1 MYSAVE
7 NDTQCVPVC
16 NRWRLKAEY
25 HVERSGNSM
34 PRGRILE
41 LKNNYGIIDT
51 DAYKV
56 EHEWIPYRI
65 EKSMLEEK
73 EGKQY
78 IKYTDEVEF
87 SLSQSQGV
95 RDRDIKEATD
105 IRFIGDEWKYQER
118 IIENNAIQN
127 IRKRLSEYNFYYPIL
142 DDKEFVDW
150 LEGNNFQP
158 RMLEYLSP
166 GIFTCKEIIKM
177 QAGKHVD
184 LDCIDAKFKIGLLFV
199 IDRIDIEFRK
209 NILSWITGIENAYKT
224 YFNRIRIA
232 DDGYDV
238 GAEVIS
244 EWVAKKPKIAKLI
257 KRARDKRRYRGSS
270 DEFDYLTD
278 ENAVPLLDLMEQ
290 LELNELSELITIF
303 CDVYSRKDSIPDIL
317 HKMKECI
324 GFISDLCAIRN
335 AAAHGRSI
343 LPTFMDPDY
352 NGNWDLEFDNVEGR
366 CSVEKWILY
375 DLLKKKWERMGL
387 GDYSKQIVNT
397 LYGNP
402 LRRAWIELNYIYF
415 YIIREIEKMS
425 FKLFVTEAEWFLSKE
440 EDIRQQ
446 MSGVNLCSLRLS
458 DMGNT
463 TLGVTAPPYDEIAQ
477 EAFSVW
483 ELFEGKYR

>member
-1 MYSAVE
+1 M
-7 NDTQCVPVC
+7 
-16 NRWRLKAEY
+16 
-25 HVERSGNSM
+25 
-34 PRGRILE
+34 
-41 LKNNYGIIDT
+41 
-51 DAYKV
+51 
-56 EHEWIPYRI
+56 
-65 EKSMLEEK
+65 
-73 EGKQY
+73 
-78 IKYTDEVEF
+78 
-87 SLSQSQGV
+87 
-95 RDRDIKEATD
+95 
-105 IRFIGDEWKYQER
+105 
-118 IIENNAIQN
+118 
-127 IRKRLSEYNFYYPIL
+127 
-142 DDKEFVDW
+142 
-150 LEGNNFQP
+150 
-158 RMLEYLSP
+158 
-166 GIFTCKEIIKM
+166 
-177 QAGKHVD
+177 
-184 LDCIDAKFKIGLLFV
+184 
-199 IDRIDIEFRK
+199 
-209 NILSWITGIENAYKT
+209 
-224 YFNRIRIA
+224 
-232 DDGYDV
+232 
-238 GAEVIS
+238 
-244 EWVAKKPKIAKLI
+244 
-257 KRARDKRRYRGSS
+257 
-270 DEFDYLTD
+270 
-278 ENAVPLLDLMEQ
+278 PLLDLMEQ
-290 LELNELSELITIF
+290 LELNELSELITF
-303 CDVYSRKDSIPDIL
+303 FYDVYSRKDSIPDIL

-343 LPTFMDPDY
+343 LPIFMDPDY

-387 GDYSKQIVNT
+387 GDYSKQILNT

>member
-1 MYSAVE
+1 
-7 NDTQCVPVC
+7 
-16 NRWRLKAEY
+16 
-25 HVERSGNSM
+25 
-34 PRGRILE
+34 
-41 LKNNYGIIDT
+41 
-51 DAYKV
+51 
-56 EHEWIPYRI
+56 
-65 EKSMLEEK
+65 
-73 EGKQY
+73 
-78 IKYTDEVEF
+78 
-87 SLSQSQGV
+87 
-95 RDRDIKEATD
+95 
-105 IRFIGDEWKYQER
+105 
-118 IIENNAIQN
+118 
-127 IRKRLSEYNFYYPIL
+127 
-142 DDKEFVDW
+142 
-150 LEGNNFQP
+150 
-158 RMLEYLSP
+158 MLEYLSP

-177 QAGKHVD
+177 QAGKHID

-232 DDGYDV
+232 DDGHDA

-290 LELNELSELITIF
+290 LELNELSELITTF
-303 CDVYSRKDSIPDIL
+303 YDVYSRKDSIPDIL

-425 FKLFVTEAEWFLSKE
+425 FQLFVTEAEWFLSKE

-463 TLGVTAPPYDEIAQ
+463 TLGITAPPYDEIAQ

-483 ELFEGKYR
+483 ELFEDK

>member
-1 MYSAVE
+1 
-7 NDTQCVPVC
+7 
-16 NRWRLKAEY
+16 
-25 HVERSGNSM
+25 M

-56 EHEWIPYRI
+56 EHEWIPFRI

-105 IRFIGDEWKYQER
+105 IRFI
-118 IIENNAIQN
+118 
-127 IRKRLSEYNFYYPIL
+127 
-142 DDKEFVDW
+142 
-150 LEGNNFQP
+150 
-158 RMLEYLSP
+158 
-166 GIFTCKEIIKM
+166 
-177 QAGKHVD
+177 
-184 LDCIDAKFKIGLLFV
+184 
-199 IDRIDIEFRK
+199 
-209 NILSWITGIENAYKT
+209 
-224 YFNRIRIA
+224 
-232 DDGYDV
+232 
-238 GAEVIS
+238 
-244 EWVAKKPKIAKLI
+244 
-257 KRARDKRRYRGSS
+257 
-270 DEFDYLTD
+270 
-278 ENAVPLLDLMEQ
+278 
-290 LELNELSELITIF
+290 
-303 CDVYSRKDSIPDIL
+303 
-317 HKMKECI
+317 
-324 GFISDLCAIRN
+324 
-335 AAAHGRSI
+335 AAHGRSI
-343 LPTFMDPDY
+343 LTTFMDPDY

-402 LRRAWIELNYIYF
+402 PRRAWIELNYIYF

>member
-56 EHEWIPYRI
+56 EHEWIPFRI

-127 IRKRLSEYNFYYPIL
+127 IRKRLSEYNFYYPVL

-150 LEGNNFQP
+150 LEANNFQP

-177 QAGKHVD
+177 QAGKHID

-209 NILSWITGIENAYKT
+209 NILLWITGIENAYKT

-232 DDGYDV
+232 DDGHDV

-244 EWVAKKPKIAKLI
+244 EWVAKKPKIEKLI
-257 KRARDKRRYRGSS
+257 KRARDKRSYRGSS

-278 ENAVPLLDLMEQ
+278 GNAVPLLDLMEQ
-290 LELNELSELITIF
+290 LE
-303 CDVYSRKDSIPDIL
+303 
-317 HKMKECI
+317 
-324 GFISDLCAIRN
+324 
-335 AAAHGRSI
+335 
-343 LPTFMDPDY
+343 
-352 NGNWDLEFDNVEGR
+352 
-366 CSVEKWILY
+366 
-375 DLLKKKWERMGL
+375 
-387 GDYSKQIVNT
+387 

>member
-16 NRWRLKAEY
+16 NRWRLKAGY

-34 PRGRILE
+34 SRGRILE

-56 EHEWIPYRI
+56 EHEWIPFRI

-127 IRKRLSEYNFYYPIL
+127 IRKRLSEYNFYYPVL

-177 QAGKHVD
+177 QAGKHID

-232 DDGYDV
+232 DDGHDV
-238 GAEVIS
+238 GAEVQY
-244 EWVAKKPKIAKLI
+244 EWAEGHIRDVLVGAVIGFAPPRADVHRGSPSVCPHFIGGCSHRGATSAAGEQPGEDVDVLPLIGGVLVVALAFQNDTDSSLPFRRYNGRVVVLDKYPFILAFFADTLYVGLIAVVVPI
-257 KRARDKRRYRGSS
+257 CSRVKRAGKNHVDGGRTPVVSS
-270 DEFDYLTD
+270 AGFQAT
-278 ENAVPLLDLMEQ
+278 
-290 LELNELSELITIF
+290 LI
-303 CDVYSRKDSIPDIL
+303 
-317 HKMKECI
+317 H
-324 GFISDLCAIRN
+324 
-335 AAAHGRSI
+335 
-343 LPTFMDPDY
+343 
-352 NGNWDLEFDNVEGR
+352 
-366 CSVEKWILY
+366 
-375 DLLKKKWERMGL
+375 
-387 GDYSKQIVNT
+387 
-397 LYGNP
+397 NP
-402 LRRAWIELNYIYF
+402 GYPH
-415 YIIREIEKMS
+415 
-425 FKLFVTEAEWFLSKE
+425 
-440 EDIRQQ
+440 D
-446 MSGVNLCSLRLS
+446 
-458 DMGNT
+458 
-463 TLGVTAPPYDEIAQ
+463 
-477 EAFSVW
+477 
-483 ELFEGKYR
+483 